1 MDAPIPA
8 KRSFYNYKLFVLI
21 SIAVLLVSVGILV
34 NSYLSTGDFLKRGL
48 ELKGGTVISLTLPQP
63 VDVNS
68 VQASLAP
75 KFRSITVREI
85 RGLSGYELSVES
97 PAEAD
102 YKQILSELQ
111 SLGISTEKQS
121 VRTVGAA
128 LGASFFQQVQLGL
141 IVSFILMGIVV
152 FILFRTFAPSIA
164 VIAAAVTDIIETMA
178 VMNVLGINL
187 SLPTFAALLM
197 LIGYSVDTDLLLTSR
212 VLKSGSEL
220 PIPERIKGAVKTGL
234 TMTGTTSVALAV
246 LMISNLSP
254 VLSEIASVLLI
265 GLLLDTINTWIQNV
279 AIIRRYAEKKGL

>member
-1 MDAPIPA
+1 
-8 KRSFYNYKLFVLI
+8 
-21 SIAVLLVSVGILV
+21 
-34 NSYLSTGDFLKRGL
+34 
-48 ELKGGTVISLTLPQP
+48 
-63 VDVNS
+63 
-68 VQASLAP
+68 
-75 KFRSITVREI
+75 
-85 RGLSGYELSVES
+85 
-97 PAEAD
+97 
-102 YKQILSELQ
+102 
-111 SLGISTEKQS
+111 
-121 VRTVGAA
+121 
-128 LGASFFQQVQLGL
+128 
-141 IVSFILMGIVV
+141 
-152 FILFRTFAPSIA
+152 
-164 VIAAAVTDIIETMA
+164 
-178 VMNVLGINL
+178 MNVLGINL